1 MFNQY
6 ADLILLLATTVKVL
20 TILVVIMLLI
30 KVDKLEKINKK
41 VIKRNTTLSD
51 ENIGWRSIIP
61 RTIRVGEA
69 NARDIKALSEQQQHL
84 NKYMGQVLGVSNLI
98 PNEELGIEASD
109 IIEELRERVKWA
121 EELEKY
127 QETDENNFYKG
138 D

>member
-6 ADLILLLATTVKVL
+6 ADLILLIATTVEAL
-20 TILVVIMLLI
+20 TILVVILLLI
-30 KVDKLEKINKK
+30 KVDNLEKINKRI
-41 VIKRNTTLSD
+41 IKRNITLRD
-51 ENIGWRSIIP
+51 ENIGWRSTIP

-69 NARDIKALSEQQQHL
+69 NAKDIKTLSEQQQHL
-84 NKYMGQVLGVSNLI
+84 NKFMGQVLNISNLI

-127 QETDENNFYKG
+127 KETDEENFYKG